1 MTKRFPV
8 AFGNLGNGGDLQSL
22 HLLSAVGANAYVP
35 DFPPVQRTS
44 RRAGEFPWFSGNEGE
59 QDAIAG
65 AKKSLEVGDEGAKG
79 NMPME
84 PIHSVITFAG
94 SAAVFRVLRWM
105 AGFAA
110 LGPSCDRRSTTADHE
125 RRSRDPAIGVW
136 HRALWMLSL
145 VLLVNLAIVGTA
157 ATAEHAE
164 RAQVR
169 EELWAIPSVI
179 PMLAYVIRPPG
190 DGPNPL
196 VVMNHGVSLDP
207 TERTYFPLLEFR
219 DAALWFARQGF
230 VVVAPVRS
238 GYGITAFELPERGI
252 FGVFFSGVGQC
263 SDPQFRAAGL
273 AVATMDKWVIDY
285 LTRQSFVDSH
295 KVIIVGQSG
304 GGWGAIALASQNPA
318 QVRAIITFA
327 AGRGGHL
334 DGKPNNNCAPDR
346 LVETTAEF
354 GRTARVPMLW
364 IYTENDTYFGPALSQ
379 RMARAFQ
386 AAGGNLEYH
395 LLPPFGNDG
404 HFLLDSG
411 EGIGL
416 WAPLVDDFLTRNR

>member
-1 MTKRFPV
+1 M
-8 AFGNLGNGGDLQSL
+8 AMDSIY
-22 HLLSAVGANAYVP
+22 SAVTV
-35 DFPPVQRTS
+35 VRS
-44 RRAGEFPWFSGNEGE
+44 V
-59 QDAIAG
+59 AIFD
-65 AKKSLEVGDEGAKG
+65 VW
-79 NMPME
+79 
-84 PIHSVITFAG
+84 
-94 SAAVFRVLRWM
+94 RWM
-105 AGFAA
+105 AGLAGIELA
-110 LGPSCDRRSTTADHE
+110 RDPRLAISRNES
-125 RRSRDPAIGVW
+125 RSRDPAIVGTW
-136 HRALWMLSL
+136 HPALWMLTS
-145 VLLVNLAIVGTA
+145 VLLANLAIVGA
-157 ATAEHAE
+157 ASAAEPAK

-169 EELWAIPSVI
+169 EELWAIPSVV

-207 TERTYFPLLEFR
+207 TERSYFPLLEFR

-252 FGVFFSGVGQC
+252 FDVFFSGVGQC

-285 LTRQSFVDSH
+285 VTRQSFVDGH

-346 LVETTAEF
+346 LVAATAEF

-364 IYTENDTYFGPALSQ
+364 IYTENDTYFGPDLSQ
-379 RMARAFQ
+379 RMARAFR
-386 AAGGNLEYH
+386 AEGGNVEYH
-395 LLPPFGNDG
+395 LLPSFGNDG
-404 HFLLDSG
+404 HFLLDSRDG
-411 EGIGL
+411 VGL
-416 WAPLVDDFLTRNR
+416 WAPLVNDFLSRNR